1 MRFWRTRRW
10 KRTSS
15 VHEAGPAGDHSPRS
29 RSPVPVLCLTVL
41 ILLSPLAGTPGHSAA
56 LEDLIILAEKAY
68 QEGLYQL
75 ARRQW
80 LQFIDQAA
88 GDQRRYRAV
97 MMVGETYFMEKD
109 YRQAADWYGKWAGEY
124 HPDDLTMRE
133 HFLYREGEALFHQ
146 GRNRESMEVISGLIR
161 EYPGGRFSER
171 ASFLAGEGAF
181 RLGAYSEALGFFIP
195 LASGGGEL
203 ARISLYRQAQS
214 RYLLA
219 EYDGAVPLF
228 QQFFDRHPQDPLA
241 PMARFYLADALFL
254 KGDYLASAYSFAEF
268 SRNHAGHAMAQ
279 RAVFREGEAFYRE
292 GRHREAIAAADRLTG
307 VYPSGSLV
315 PEALFLKAMSL
326 VELGRLGE
334 AVEALGSITAADQEL
349 EGDLLERSL
358 RWQGIISFE
367 LEDYGGAAASLGR
380 LLREFPGGTGSG
392 EVLLKAGLSSM
403 QLGRNAEAEAYLDD
417 LVGSSTDEMLLSSG
431 HYGLGELAYRRGEH
445 EKAVRHY
452 EKVDSGMLKTE
463 ARGTFLWHAGESCLM
478 LDRIDRAAE
487 FIGELTDSPPGGGLA
502 SRAAFEVAVSLLEN
516 DRPED
521 SLTWFV
527 KTLSLSPGD
536 HLAGEAE
543 YGRARALLKTGRDG
557 EARAALK
564 ELSGNRKGDVGER
577 AALELASLARAGA
590 DWQGVIDALSVRA
603 DWEEGS
609 RRTEA
614 AYHSA
619 GAACRLE
626 EWEVCLQAAG
636 ETISSAGEEGELA
649 DRALLLKAYSLEGL
663 EREAEAV
670 EVYDR
675 LLGGEAAPEIRE
687 MARERLMDLRPP
699 SAE

>member
-10 KRTSS
+10 KRISS
-15 VHEAGPAGDHSPRS
+15 VHETGPAGHHCHRF
-29 RSPVPVLCLTVL
+29 RSPVTVLCLTAL
-41 ILLSPLAGTPGHSAA
+41 ILFFPLAGTPGHSSARD
-56 LEDLIILAEKAY
+56 DLILLAEKAY
-68 QEGLYQL
+68 QDGLYQL
-75 ARRQW
+75 ARKQW
-80 LQFIDQAA
+80 IQFIDQSA

-97 MMVGETYFMEKD
+97 MMVGETFFMEKD

-124 HPDDLTMRE
+124 HPDDLAMRE

-146 GRNRESMEVISGLIR
+146 GRYRESMEVISGLAR

-181 RLGAYSEALGFFIP
+181 RMGAYSESLGFFIP
-195 LASGGGEL
+195 LASSGGEL

-228 QQFFDRHPQDPLA
+228 QQFFDRHPQDSLA
-241 PMARFYLADALFL
+241 PMARFYLADSLFL

-292 GRHREAIAAADRLTG
+292 GRYREAVAAADRLTG

-334 AVEALGSITAADQEL
+334 AVEALGSITTADQEL

-367 LEDYGGAAASLGR
+367 LEDYDGAAASLGR
-380 LLREFPGGTGSG
+380 LLREFPEGSDG

-403 QLGRNAEAEAYLDD
+403 QLGRNTEAEIYLDE
-417 LVGSSTDEMLLSSG
+417 LVGSSADKELLSSG
-431 HYGLGELAYRRGEH
+431 YYGLGELAYRRGEY
-445 EKAVRHY
+445 ETAVRNY
-452 EKVDSGMLKTE
+452 EKVDPEMLKPE
-463 ARGTFLWHAGESCLM
+463 ARGNFLWNSGSSYLNLE
-478 LDRIDRAAE
+478 RTDRAIE
-487 FIGELTDSPPGGGLA
+487 SIGELTESPPGGDLA
-502 SRAAFEVAVSLLEN
+502 SRAAFELAVILLEK

-521 SLTWFV
+521 SLTWFE
-527 KTLSLSPGD
+527 KALSLSPGD

-557 EARAALK
+557 EARAVLK
-564 ELSGNRKGDVGER
+564 ELSGTRKGDVGER
-577 AALELASLARAGA
+577 AALELAALARAGG
-590 DWQGVIDALSVRA
+590 DWQGVIDALSVWT
-603 DWEEGS
+603 DWEEGL
-609 RRTEA
+609 RKTEA

-626 EWEVCLQAAG
+626 DWDACLQAAG
-636 ETISSAGEEGELA
+636 ETISSVEDGDELA

-663 EREAEAV
+663 EREVEAAEI
-670 EVYDR
+670 YDR
-675 LLGGEAAPEIRE
+675 LLGGEAAVEIRE
-687 MARERLMDLRPP
+687 MARERLMDLKPP